1 MLSDRPYMRGEY
13 PRGTTSA
20 VIWLISALIAAF
32 VLELVLLSP
41 WLGASGPEL
50 VGKFPLTIDNLQ
62 HGRLWTLLT
71 HSFLHSTANPFHIL
85 FTILGLVFIGR
96 ELEAQLGARRLLGI
110 YAGAILL
117 SGLGWTAVNW
127 VHGGAHIG
135 AGSALF
141 AFLVVLAGVN
151 PGLELTL
158 FFLPVSFRIRHVVYA
173 LLAVDL
179 LCLVL
184 YELGGAPVPLGLTPS
199 AHLGGMLAGWIYF
212 RYLHA
217 NNGWDRAPTLA
228 WPRWLRREPKPSP
241 TRPPAAP
248 SRKSSPQLRAEVDRI
263 LDKIN
268 SHGFGALTNEEKR
281 VLDEAKD
288 LLSRH

>member
-1 MLSDRPYMRGEY
+1 MRGEY

-20 VIWLISALIAAF
+20 VTWLISALVAAF
-32 VLELVLLSP
+32 ALELVLLSP
-41 WLGASGPEL
+41 WLGASGPAL

-62 HGRLWTLLT
+62 QWRLWTLLT
-71 HSFLHSTANPFHIL
+71 HSFLHSTGNLFHLL
-85 FTILGLVFIGR
+85 FTILGLVFLGR
-96 ELEAQLGARRLLGI
+96 ELEAQLGARRLLGV
-110 YAGAILL
+110 YAGAILV
-117 SGLGWTAVNW
+117 SGLCWTAVNW

-141 AFLVVLAGVN
+141 AFLVVLAGVQ

-158 FFLPVSFRIRHVVYA
+158 FFLPVTFRIRHIVYA
-173 LLAVDL
+173 VLAVNL

-184 YELGGAPVPLGLTPS
+184 YEIGGAPVPLGLTPS

-217 NNGWDRAPTLA
+217 NHGWDRASTLE
-228 WPRWLRREPKPSP
+228 WPKWFRRETKTASGEPTPS
-241 TRPPAAP
+241 P
-248 SRKSSPQLRAEVDRI
+248 SRKTSPQLRAEVDRI

-268 SHGFGALTNEEKR
+268 SHGFGALTDEEKR
-281 VLDEAKD
+281 RLDEAKD

>member
-1 MLSDRPYMRGEY
+1 MRGEY

-20 VIWLISALIAAF
+20 IIWLISVLIAAF

-41 WLGASGPEL
+41 WLGASGPAL
-50 VGKFPLTIDNLQ
+50 VAKVPLTIDNLQ
-62 HGRLWTLLT
+62 YGRLWTLLT
-71 HSFLHSTANPFHIL
+71 HSLLHSTANPLHIL
-85 FTILGLVFIGR
+85 FTILGLVFLGR
-96 ELEAQLGARRLLGI
+96 ELEAQLGARRLLGL

-117 SGLGWTAVNW
+117 SGLAWTAVNW
-127 VHGGAHIG
+127 THGGAHIG

-141 AFLVVLAGVN
+141 AFLVVLAGLQ
-151 PGLELTL
+151 PTQELTL
-158 FFLPVSFRIRHVVYA
+158 FFIPVSFRIKHIVYA
-173 LLAVDL
+173 VLAVDL

-217 NNGWDRAPTLA
+217 SNGWDRAPTFEL
-228 WPRWLRREPKPSP
+228 PQWLRREPKPASP
-241 TRPPAAP
+241 KSPVVP

-281 VLDEAKD
+281 LLDEAKD

>member
-1 MLSDRPYMRGEY
+1 MLSDRPYMHGEY
-13 PRGTTSA
+13 PRRTTSA

-41 WLGASGPEL
+41 WLGASGPDL
-50 VGKFPLTIDNLQ
+50 VGKLPLTIDNLR
-62 HGRLWTLLT
+62 HWRLWTLLT

-85 FTILGLVFIGR
+85 FTVLGLVFIGR
-96 ELEAQLGARRLLGI
+96 ELEALLGARRLLGV

-117 SGLGWTAVNW
+117 SGLCWTAVNW

-135 AGSALF
+135 AGSAVF
-141 AFLVVLAGVN
+141 AFLVVLAGVH
-151 PGLELTL
+151 PSLELTL
-158 FFLPVSFRIRHVVYA
+158 FFFPVSFRIQHIVYA
-173 LLAVDL
+173 VLAVDL
-179 LCLVL
+179 LCLVF
-184 YELGGAPVPLGLTPS
+184 YEVGGAPVPLGLTPS

-217 NNGWDRAPTLA
+217 NNGWDRAPTLT
-228 WPRWLRREPKPSP
+228 WPKWLRREPHQASAKSS
-241 TRPPAAP
+241 TAP

-268 SHGFGALTNEEKR
+268 SHGFGALTAEEKR
-281 VLDEAKD
+281 LLDEAKD

>member
-1 MLSDRPYMRGEY
+1 MLSDRPYMHGEY
-13 PRGTTSA
+13 PRRTTSA

-41 WLGASGPEL
+41 WLGASGREL

-62 HGRLWTLLT
+62 HWRLWTLLT
-71 HSFLHSTANPFHIL
+71 HSLLHSTANPFHIL

-96 ELEAQLGARRLLGI
+96 ELEAHLGARRLLGVF
-110 YAGAILL
+110 AGAILL

-141 AFLVVLAGVN
+141 AFLVVLAGVQ
-151 PGLELTL
+151 PGQELTL
-158 FFLPVSFRIRHVVYA
+158 FFFPVSFRLRHIVYA
-173 LLAVDL
+173 VLAVDL

-217 NNGWDRAPTLA
+217 GNGWDRAPALA
-228 WPRWLRREPKPSP
+228 WPKWLRREPRPAPGRSP
-241 TRPPAAP
+241 AVS

-268 SHGFGALTNEEKR
+268 SDGFGSLTAEEKR
-281 VLDEAKD
+281 LLDEAKD